1 MHNPRGRHSRQRAE
15 LYIVIM
21 TIPGLKAIKCLVL
34 TKSIYYDNLPTIET
48 RIYQERGVFQQL
60 LGLRGS
66 YSLKIPIWRMA
77 GELAEAMPSQDIP
90 GSLPELQWVLSC
102 FSRVQLFAILW
113 TVVHQV
119 PPSMEF
125 SRQENW
131 SGLPFPSPGVFPTQ
145 GLNVGLLHYRQ
156 LLYRLSNQGLI
167 SPKGNTDIQTLK
179 T

>member
-1 MHNPRGRHSRQRAE
+1 
-15 LYIVIM
+15 M

-77 GELAEAMPSQDIP
+77 GELAEAMLSQDIP

-102 FSRVQLFAILW
+102 FNSLQ
-113 TVVHQV
+113 
-119 PPSMEF
+119 SY
-125 SRQENW
+125 
-131 SGLPFPSPGVFPTQ
+131 GL
-145 GLNVGLLHYRQ
+145 
-156 LLYRLSNQGLI
+156 
-167 SPKGNTDIQTLK
+167 
-179 T
+179 